1 MSRLIKDSELIM
13 AIANWQQTLMPG
25 WNSPDDAD
33 SIIYETLEE
42 VCKLIE
48 SQPPADNWI
57 PVSEREPEDPCVYT
71 VEDSSPY
78 TVKKFGKPQRYVWKV
93 LPYSLEMYYRLV
105 AWKPIDP
112 EPYKE
117 E

>member
-1 MSRLIKDSELIM
+1 MKRLIKDNELIM

-42 VCKLIE
+42 VCRLIE

-57 PVSEREPEDPCVYT
+57 PCSERLPKESGEYLVNMDYEGMPLVTIKYFTTVGSEPNRWLT
-71 VEDSSPY
+71 
-78 TVKKFGKPQRYVWKV
+78 FRKV
-93 LPYSLEMYYRLV
+93 T
-105 AWKPIDP
+105 AWQHKP
-112 EPYKE
+112 EPYKDK
-117 E
+117 

>member
-25 WNSPDDAD
+25 WSSPDDAD

-57 PVSEREPEDPCVYT
+57 PCSVAIPKPFINVLITYDDGGVDCLHLEYDNKWHDNGWLVFEHPEI
-71 VEDSSPY
+71 
-78 TVKKFGKPQRYVWKV
+78 
-93 LPYSLEMYYRLV
+93 V
-105 AWKPIDP
+105 AWMPLP
-112 EPYKE
+112 EPYKGVE
-117 E
+117 